1 MKKFTIPQ
9 RNQVKKLTE
18 LRNQIAEKL
27 QLKPHLLLT
36 TDELRQ
42 IVLQKTISFLR
53 QWKQEVLEG
62 KIDFLT

>member
-1 MKKFTIPQ
+1 MKKFTIQQ
-9 RNQVKKLTE
+9 RNQVKKITE

-42 IVLQKTISFLR
+42 VVIQKTISFLR

-62 KIDFLT
+62 KIDFLK